1 MSWKKLCA
9 LVLLLVVLAP
19 ALGGAQ
25 TPEIEARR
33 RELARIRTQMRQAE
47 QRAASADRQAR
58 SVLGELQV
66 IERDIDRTSTEL
78 RSLEDRVR
86 ITEREIQQLNRDL
99 LNASLRLDT
108 RNSQLGVRLR
118 ALAERGA
125 VSYLEV
131 LLEARSFADFISR
144 FLLLQTVINQDIA
157 IYHAVQNEKAQ
168 VEDKKTAVET
178 RQMELSALREQ
189 TRSRQ
194 ANLQSRAQ
202 NRAAI
207 FSRLTQDKEQAVR
220 AHAELDRLAKEI
232 DEIIRQLTAR
242 NLTGRGTG
250 TFVWPTPGFTR
261 ITSPFGWRTHPI
273 FRTREF
279 HSGIDIG
286 APQGRNIVAAD
297 SGEVIYADWLGGY
310 GRTVIIS
317 HGQFTT
323 LYAHASTLLV
333 EEGDKVAKGQVIA
346 RIGSTGNSTGPHL
359 HFEVRNRGGTRLN
372 PIDHVR
378 P

>member
-1 MSWKKLCA
+1 MSWKKLWA

-33 RELARIRTQMRQAE
+33 RELARIREQMRQAE
-47 QRAASADRQAR
+47 QRAASANRHAR

-66 IERDIDRTSTEL
+66 IERDIDSTSTEL
-78 RSLEDRVR
+78 RSLEARVR
-86 ITEREIQQLNRDL
+86 TTEREVQQLNRDL
-99 LNASLRLDT
+99 LNASLRLDA

-131 LLEARSFADFISR
+131 LLKARSFADFINR

-157 IYHAVQNEKAQ
+157 IYHAVQDEKAQ

-178 RQMELSALREQ
+178 RQMELAALREQ

-202 NRAAI
+202 GRAAV
-207 FSRLTQDKEQAVR
+207 FNRLTQDKEQAVR

-297 SGEVIYADWLGGY
+297 SGEVIYADWLGGF

-372 PIDHVR
+372 PVDHVR

>member
-1 MSWKKLCA
+1 MRWHKVWA
-9 LVLLLVVLAP
+9 MVMLLVVLLP
-19 ALGGAQ
+19 ALGVAQ

-33 RELARIRTQMRQAE
+33 RELARIRDQMRQAE
-47 QRAASADRQAR
+47 LRAASADRQAR

-78 RSLEDRVR
+78 RSLENRVR
-86 ITEREIQQLNRDL
+86 VAEREVQQLNRDL
-99 LNASLRLDT
+99 LSANLRLDT

-131 LLEARSFADFISR
+131 LLNARSFADFISR
-144 FLLLQTVINQDIA
+144 FLVLQTVINQDIA
-157 IYHAVQNEKAQ
+157 IYHAVQDEKAE
-168 VEDKKTAVET
+168 VEDKKAAVEA
-178 RQMELSALREQ
+178 RQVELSQLREQ

-202 NRAAI
+202 SRTAI
-207 FSRLTQDKEQAVR
+207 FNRLNQDKVQAVR

-242 NLTGRGTG
+242 NITGRGTG

-317 HGQFTT
+317 HGGFTT

-333 EEGDKVAKGQVIA
+333 ADGDKVAQGQVIA

-359 HFEVRNRGGTRLN
+359 HFEVRNRAGTRLN
-372 PIDHVR
+372 PTEHVR